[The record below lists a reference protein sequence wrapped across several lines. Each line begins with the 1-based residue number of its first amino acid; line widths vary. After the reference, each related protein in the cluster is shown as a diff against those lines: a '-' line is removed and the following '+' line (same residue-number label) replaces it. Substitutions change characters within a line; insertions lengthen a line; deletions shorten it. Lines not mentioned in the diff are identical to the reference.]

1 LARQTLRRHGRE
13 GCSSSSILR
22 LCVLWRGRCVKMAE
36 TKREEAVPG
45 ILIKNC
51 HSSVEVV
58 PRRRGSRGYF
68 WHQGSPCASG
78 LNCLGDARFVVRT
91 KWFQACG
98 VARIASGEKL
108 CGLGVPAQYV
118 PRAALLGPIHL
129 SRAPISTFPTPIF
142 FFSSLERV
150 RKKRPEGRG
159 EREDCENERCMHIHA
174 LHRVV
179 RRRWHYSKT
188 RGACTYALPCAK
200 RKRIQ
205 VAVE

>member
-1 LARQTLRRHGRE
+1 MCQDGR
-13 GCSSSSILR
+13 
-22 LCVLWRGRCVKMAE
+22 E

-118 PRAALLGPIHL
+118 PRAALRGPIHL

-142 FFSSLERV
+142 VFPPSNAS
-150 RKKRPEGRG
+150 GRSVQKDEARG
-159 EREDCENERCMHIHA
+159 RIAR
-174 LHRVV
+174 
-179 RRRWHYSKT
+179 T
-188 RGACTYALPCAK
+188 RGACTYMHCIAWSVVDGII
-200 RKRIQ
+200 RKREVHAHMHCPVPKENAYKLQ
-205 VAVE
+205 